1 VQTLRDFRDAY
12 LLPHATGRALV
23 GLYEGYSP
31 PVAAFIARYEGLKLL
46 TRVALTPVV
55 FAVVHPLGTGLFVL
69 TAVAA
74 AGGGLRIR
82 HRSRERRP

>member
-1 VQTLRDFRDAY
+1 M
-12 LLPHATGRALV
+12 PHAAGRVVV
-23 GLYEGYSP
+23 GLYDAYSP
-31 PVAAFIARYEGLKLL
+31 PTAAFIAKHKGLKMA